1 MSGGEAVEFG
11 EWVRRKREEAGLS
24 MNQLAKRSG
33 LSEKYIRLLERGER
47 RPKVETLKKLALGLG
62 VPFEEVA
69 EAAGLE
75 VGRVEKVLVVPWSWI
90 KTWGAT
96 EVSSHG
102 LKVADHASEEHW
114 DWVEVVLTSP
124 RAFALRVSD
133 DSMEPEFTEG
143 DIIVLDPTRRPTS
156 GSFVVVCNGRGE
168 AMLRQLKVYGDKQI
182 LCPLNPKYPEIDLT
196 DEYEIVGVVCQK
208 IKKY

>member
-1 MSGGEAVEFG
+1 MSFG

-24 MNQLAKRSG
+24 INQLAKRSG

-47 RPKVETLKKLALGLG
+47 KPKVETLKKLALGLG

-75 VGRVEKVLVVPWSWI
+75 VRRVEKVPVVPWSWI

-96 EVSSHG
+96 ELSSHG
-102 LKVADHASEEHW
+102 LKVADRASEEHW
-114 DWVEVVLTSP
+114 DWVEVIPASP
-124 RAFALRVSD
+124 RAFALRVND
-133 DSMEPEFTEG
+133 DSMEPEFTEE
-143 DIIVLDPTRRPTS
+143 DIIVVDPTRRPIS
-156 GSFVVVCNGRGE
+156 GSYVVACNGRGE
-168 AMLRQLKVYGDKQI
+168 AVLRQLKVYGDKRI
-182 LCPLNPKYPEIDLT
+182 LRPLNPKYPEIELT
-196 DEYEIVGVVCQK
+196 DEHEIVGVVCQK

>member
-1 MSGGEAVEFG
+1 MEFG
-11 EWVRRKREEAGLS
+11 EWVRMKREEVGLS

-69 EAAGLE
+69 EAAGVSVVRARRVPVLPWPST
-75 VGRVEKVLVVPWSWI
+75 GRWAALS
-90 KTWGAT
+90 TWESGA
-96 EVSSHG
+96 G
-102 LKVADHASEEHW
+102 FKVADHAWE
-114 DWVEVVLTSP
+114 WVEILSTS
-124 RAFALRVSD
+124 AKVFGLRVEG

-143 DIIVLDPTRRPTS
+143 DIIVVDPDRRPVP
-156 GSFVVVCNGRGE
+156 GDFVVVCNGRGE
-168 AMLRQLKVYGDKQI
+168 ALFRQLKRYGDKQI
-182 LCPLNPKYPEIDLT
+182 LRPLNPRYPEIEIT
-196 DEYEIVGVVCQK
+196 DEHEIVGVVCQK